1 MYSIVKLQAV
11 DAEFSSSQMIL
22 GKSEVLTLKISF
34 TAKDFFFFFPLE
46 SLFWKREVSHS
57 SSQRRKVC
65 FCTVNFTQIQ
75 KEYLSDM
82 QTRLLQSAP
91 ITITEKS

>member
-34 TAKDFFFFFPLE
+34 IAKDFFFPLE